1 MTLTDLEDYI
11 QSWCH
16 KGFATD
22 NVVVHIEGQNLG
34 VVQDLKIER
43 DKENKIT
50 RLIFVGEK

>member
-1 MTLTDLEDYI
+1 MTLADLGDYI
-11 QSWCH
+11 QTWCH
-16 KGFATD
+16 RGFATD
-22 NVVVHIEGQNLG
+22 DVMVCTEGQNLG

>member
-1 MTLTDLEDYI
+1 MTLADLGDYI
-11 QSWCH
+11 QAWCH

-22 NVVVHIEGQNLG
+22 DVMVYIEGQNLG
-34 VVQDLKIER
+34 TVQDLRIER